1 MYIYTYISIEKINLC
16 FIIKSLLN
24 KISTKMEDKP
34 YKYISWFIIT
44 NFFAIL
50 NIVIIKYLY
59 LDGFNYFH
67 VFFIKGLFT
76 GAMVFAVIKYKSISL
91 KGIVKKYGLVA
102 PVWVLTTFLWYF
114 SLQYIPLNEG
124 LNLRFA
130 SPIFSY
136 VFSLY
141 ILKEKENVKNNIVIL
156 LLNILFISYA
166 IITNTALNK
175 TTIFYYCIVFIS
187 CITAGLRY
195 VLFKKINDKDK
206 DLLNILAYSTVE
218 VISCAPFVKF
228 DKIVSIVCNYKTYLM
243 ILSYAVYMFTLNIS
257 YKIKNITAL
266 QPFYFT
272 RSLFGYIACYFIL
285 GETINTY
292 YVIIAIL
299 ASNVLFVIKQ
309 YENSLTKQI
318 EIEQK
323 LREQLEKTS
332 KEQEKL
338 FVRIIHDLKT
348 PISII
353 KMSNNILKE
362 RIDNNPSIKISE
374 DASKFF
380 KFISDN
386 SQKLENNI
394 NNILKLKQMDS
405 IKDMDTTPEDVNIET
420 LINNCVEYID
430 ILAKQR
436 NINID
441 VQNTG
446 TMSIFN
452 IDKTRFQIVINNL
465 LSNAI
470 KFAKSNIAI
479 QFSINKNILTF
490 SIKNDGDII
499 SDTLKNDVANNNNN
513 TVILFSENSTGCGLK
528 IISNLVNT
536 LGGTFNINNNDCT
549 EFVIQIKNK

>member
-1 MYIYTYISIEKINLC
+1 
-16 FIIKSLLN
+16 
-24 KISTKMEDKP
+24 MEDKP
-34 YKYISWFIIT
+34 YKYILWFSIT
-44 NFFAIL
+44 
-50 NIVIIKYLY
+50 
-59 LDGFNYFH
+59 
-67 VFFIKGLFT
+67 KGLFT
-76 GAMVFAVIKYKSISL
+76 GAIVFAVIKYKNISL

-141 ILKEKENVKNNIVIL
+141 ILKEKENVKNNMVIL

-175 TTIFYYCIVFIS
+175 TTIFYYCVVFVS

-206 DLLNILAYSTVE
+206 DLLNILAYSAVE
-218 VISCAPFVKF
+218 VISCAPFIKF
-228 DKIVSIVCNYKTYLM
+228 DKIVLIVCNYKTYLM

-299 ASNVLFVIKQ
+299 ASNVLFVIKK

-318 EIEQK
+318 EIEHK
-323 LREQLEKTS
+323 LLEQLELAN
-332 KEQEKL
+332 KEKDKL
-338 FVRIIHDLKT
+338 FIRIVHDLKT

-362 RIDNNPSIKISE
+362 KISNNHSIKISE
-374 DASKFF
+374 DINKFF
-380 KFISDN
+380 NFISDN

-394 NNILKLKQMDS
+394 NNILKLKQLDN
-405 IKDMDTTPEDVNIET
+405 IKNININPENINIET
-420 LINNCVEYID
+420 LINDCVKDID
-430 ILAKQR
+430 ILAKQKH
-436 NINID
+436 INIK
-441 VQNTG
+441 VLNTG
-446 TMSIFN
+446 TIAIFN
-452 IDKTRFQIVINNL
+452 IDKTKFQIIINNL

-470 KFAKSNIAI
+470 KFAKSNITI
-479 QFSINKNILTF
+479 QFSIDKNILTF
-490 SIKNDGDII
+490 SIKKDGDII
-499 SDTLKNDVANNNNN
+499 SDVLKNDIVNNSNT
-513 TVILFSENSTGCGLK
+513 TVILFNENSTGCGLK
-528 IISNLVNT
+528 IISNLINT
-536 LGGTFNINNNDCT
+536 LGGTFDINNDNCT
-549 EFVIQIKNK
+549 EFVIRIKNK